1 MKEQLKKAKAIIEG
15 YDGPAVRVME
25 VCGTHTHEIF
35 HLGVRKILPPQ
46 VELIS
51 GPGCPVCVTPACFGE
66 KCNDLYL
73 WRSGSCAGKYKES
86 CRCQKSWRQDSDGL
100 LSDGCL

>member
-35 HLGVRKILPPQ
+35 IL
-46 VELIS
+46 
-51 GPGCPVCVTPACFGE
+51 VCGRFCVL
-66 KCNDLYL
+66 N
-73 WRSGSCAGKYKES
+73 S
-86 CRCQKSWRQDSDGL
+86 Q
-100 LSDGCL
+100 

>member
-35 HLGVRKILPPQ
+35 HLGVLSSL
-46 VELIS
+46 VS
-51 GPGCPVCVTPACFGE
+51 
-66 KCNDLYL
+66 LYVVL
-73 WRSGSCAGKYKES
+73 S
-86 CRCQKSWRQDSDGL
+86 L
-100 LSDGCL
+100 LS